1 MHTEPATEHPPRIIP
16 RDQHCIS
23 RDNIDREALK
33 VLYRL
38 RDAGFTAYLVGGGVR
53 DLLLG
58 KTPKDFDISTDA
70 HPGQLRKLFRNS
82 RVIGRRF
89 RLVQVFFRGEKVIE
103 VSTFRCRG
111 EEELEGNDEV
121 LAHNNTFGSP
131 EEDAFRRDLTINALF
146 YEIEHFSV
154 IDYTGGMDD
163 LKSGTIRIVGDP
175 ARRIKRDP
183 ARMLR
188 AIRHAARADFTIE
201 ENTWQ
206 AIVAHRHMLDCC
218 PESRLRDELFKDLH
232 SGASKPW
239 AELAIKSG
247 IFFVLFP
254 FYDPLLANDASRS
267 LLLNLLATN
276 DRLHQNGQKLPD
288 YLIVALFLVP
298 WTDATLSLFE
308 TRKGKELFQFSR
320 QLRAGLDEQL
330 TNLNIKKA
338 DKEVIT
344 GLLANLDLYARNGDQ
359 GNWPKKLQ
367 RKSYFQQGL
376 QFFKIYREAT
386 GGEPVSD
393 LHFARREKAP
403 RREKSHRPR
412 GKAPAFAKKA
422 KGGIFGLK
430 K

>member
-1 MHTEPATEHPPRIIP
+1 MPTEPVTAHPPRVIP

-23 RDNIDREALK
+23 RNNLDREALK

-70 HPGQLRKLFRNS
+70 RPGQLRKLFRNS
-82 RVIGRRF
+82 RIIGRRF
-89 RLVQVFFRGEKVIE
+89 RLVQVFFRGDKVIE

-111 EEELEGNDEV
+111 EEELEGSDEV
-121 LAHNNTFGSP
+121 LPHNNTFGTP

-163 LKSGTIRIVGDP
+163 LQSGTIRIVGDP
-175 ARRIKRDP
+175 ARRIIRDP

-188 AIRHAARADFTIE
+188 AVRHAARADFTIE

-206 AIVAHRHMLDCC
+206 AIVAHRQMLDHC
-218 PESRLRDELFKDLH
+218 PVSRLRDELFKDLH
-232 SGASKPW
+232 SGASRPW

-247 IFFVLFP
+247 LFYVLFP
-254 FYDPLLANDASRS
+254 FYEPLLAKEASCS
-267 LLLNLLATN
+267 LLLQLLATN
-276 DRLHQNGQKLPD
+276 DRLHQSGQKLPD
-288 YLIVALFLVP
+288 HLIIALFLVP
-298 WTDATLSLFE
+298 WADASHSLFE
-308 TRKGKELFQFSR
+308 ARQGKDLFQFSR
-320 QLRAGLDEQL
+320 QLRSGIDEPL
-330 TNLNIKKA
+330 ANLNIKKA
-338 DKEVIT
+338 DKEAIAV
-344 GLLANLDLYARNGDQ
+344 LLANLDLYARTSDQ
-359 GNWPKKLQ
+359 GSWPKKLQ

-386 GGEPVSD
+386 GGEPAGE
-393 LHFARREKAP
+393 LHFARRQRAP
-403 RREKSHRPR
+403 RRERNRRPR
-412 GKAPAFAKKA
+412 GKAPAYSKKT